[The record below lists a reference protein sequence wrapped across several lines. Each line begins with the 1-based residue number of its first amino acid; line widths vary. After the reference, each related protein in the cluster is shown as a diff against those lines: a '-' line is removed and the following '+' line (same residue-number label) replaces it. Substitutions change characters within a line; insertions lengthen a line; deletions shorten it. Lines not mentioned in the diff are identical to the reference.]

1 MIVKI
6 LGIQT
11 VRFTDCDSAIVKI
24 SAMDIEGVDNSYELI
39 CSFSGG
45 KDIAIPLCENDQVYF
60 LNNNGKTIDKDF
72 RMCKTSL
79 T

>member
-6 LGIQT
+6 LGTQT
-11 VRFTDCDSAIVKI
+11 VRYTDCDSAVVKI
-24 SAMDIEGVDNSYELI
+24 SAMDIEGVDNSYEMV

-45 KDIAIPLCENDQVYF
+45 KDITIPLCENDQIYY

-72 RMCKTSL
+72 SMCGTNL